1 MLTIL
6 IIITALTLVGVIV
19 YDLIENHK
27 EKRTKERIAKK
38 TEMARVVT
46 DERRKTNNLR
56 EKAKSEYE
64 TAFGNL
70 ISAYGDCS
78 FDILLNPRKFK
89 TSDHIYFFE
98 QGAVMVLC
106 DEPIPFEKI
115 IGFSLNDDTKTLMK
129 NETASYTSTTS
140 TSNSNMLKRAV
151 VGGVLMGGVGALA
164 GATTARKETISTPSL
179 GQTTTTIEYKH
190 KYSLYINIDSISNPT
205 RVIELGEDIQKAQN
219 LANVLNVIIKRNKK

>member
-1 MLTIL
+1 MLTFL
-6 IIITALTLVGVIV
+6 IIITALVLVSIIV

-27 EKRTKERIAKK
+27 EIERAKRIKVARIA
-38 TEMARVVT
+38 T
-46 DERRKTNNLR
+46 DERRKTNELK

-70 ISAYGDCS
+70 ASTYGDCS
-78 FDILLNPRKFK
+78 FDILLNSRKFS
-89 TSDHIYFFE
+89 TSAHVYFFE
-98 QGAVMVLC
+98 QGAMMVLY

-129 NETASYTSTTS
+129 NETTSYTSTTS

-164 GATTARKETISTPSL
+164 GATTARKDTISTPSL
-179 GQTTTTIEYKH
+179 GQTTTTIEHKH

-205 RVIELGEDIQKAQN
+205 RVIELGEDMQKAQN